1 MYKSAS
7 SPWWLIFSGVYGL
20 SCRQNIP
27 LLTLTSKDYRFLYN
41 YCPGPEWSVMCR
53 GCCEYEVIHCKC
65 PIQGSPVGY
74 AVPCCR
80 NAVNECDPCIIH
92 PGCSIFENCKRCNNG
107 TWGPRDDFFVKGQ
120 YCAECRP
127 GWSGG
132 DCMTC
137 GGVIHK
143 RQGHL
148 VLESYPNNARCEW
161 TLKVDQPFTI
171 DLRFMMLSLEFD
183 YSCQYDYVEV
193 RDGESLNSPVI
204 GRFCGNERPPPIKST
219 GSSLHILFVS
229 DGYKNFDGF
238 FVIFQE
244 SSECIS
250 SPCLHDGTCILDSSH
265 SFHCACL
272 AGYTGKRCEHV
283 LECRRPLIPAY
294 GTAEYL
300 DVRVGGHAVFQCDT
314 GYTLKGFRMATCMLD
329 GSWSTPTPQ
338 CVPDQSCSIPPKPEH
353 GDHFLVYGPND
364 VLIAIQYFC
373 YKLYKLNGTPQRTC
387 LDNNTWSGTAPTC
400 VKELDIIPAADN
412 EQSKGKHKPTGQDE
426 VGHGKNKTS
435 QGKENESK
443 TVKDIKPQKPTTGKD
458 NVGQDVKFGE
468 DMGIDIGSNFVK
480 EKPKIENKDTDNNIN
495 TITKN
500 EAGEDKDTPKLFDKD
515 AHLDIGTKVG
525 SPSKDLGMEFVDIVL
540 IDNRMASNHT
550 TEDDKT
556 KDSGVDKGQKRTDGP
571 QYTILGLTEDEKEN
585 ILYEID
591 TIHRRNNT
599 EFFNR
604 NVIEENFTIL
614 QETEQ
619 PPTATTGNTSTAIIT
634 TVSKT
639 TDKVEMM
646 VKPIEKVQVDTVN
659 EKMIEQDLQQETIKE
674 SQPNAKIEGESG
686 QIIGDQDEERPC
698 LRLPPLYNGYYKL
711 VPGLLP
717 ETLEFFCNQSY
728 ALSGSARRTCQPNG
742 TWSGTQPICMRACRE
757 PKVSVLVKQRV
768 LPPHIPSRK
777 TPVHKFYSSSGV
789 TNFLKE
795 VQPTQTPFTLAQGFH
810 HIYTHIEYECMSPY
824 YQHFGSAR
832 RTCLKMGKWSGRHV
846 SCSPVCGKLT
856 NFDPQNPSETNWP
869 WLAAIY
875 RLPVASKLGKLSVAK
890 TTGANTEP
898 MEEESDMDGWQLVC
912 SGALVN
918 QRSVVV
924 AAHCVTELGKLY
936 PLDTAK
942 IRVVLGK
949 QYRNDLRVT
958 KGLQQLRVSSITLH
972 PNYDPLVLDSDVAI
986 LKLLDKARIGEY
998 VKPICLPDTHDTVE
1012 DSRQKMV
1019 TGWSLLP
1026 DQKVEH
1032 SEKARVGRVILG
1044 DIVHCEQQYANNGV
1058 PISVSE
1064 NMLCGRQGS
1073 GAEQSNICPADTGG
1087 ILVLPPVSSGS
1098 SLTPPHGQDSQEWK
1112 LLGLVSFGYDSLNCN
1127 PELYTVYTHVANFV
1141 NFIEENMT

>member
-1 MYKSAS
+1 MCLSVELKGRSQRHILFSNHSSVPCVTLLIIFLLSAQGTAW
-7 SPWWLIFSGVYGL
+7 PY
-20 SCRQNIP
+20 
-27 LLTLTSKDYRFLYN
+27 DYRFLYN
-41 YCPGPEWSVMCR
+41 YCPGPEWTVMCR
-53 GCCEYEVIHCKC
+53 GCCEYDVIHCKC
-65 PIQGSPVGY
+65 PLQGTPVGY

-80 NAVNECDPCIIH
+80 NAANECDPCIIH

-132 DCMTC
+132 DCLTC

-148 VLESYPNNARCEW
+148 VLESYPTNARCEW
-161 TLKVDQPFTI
+161 TLKVDRPFTI
-171 DLRFMMLSLEFD
+171 DLRFMMLSLEFEH
-183 YSCQYDYVEV
+183 SCQYDYVEV
-193 RDGESLNSPVI
+193 RDGESLNSRVI
-204 GRFCGNERPPPIKST
+204 GRYCGNERPPPIKST
-219 GSSLHILFVS
+219 GNSLHILFVS

-238 FVIFQE
+238 FAIFQE

-250 SPCLHDGTCILDSSH
+250 SPCLHDGTCIVDSSH

-283 LECRRPLIPAY
+283 LECRRPLIPAH

-300 DVRVGGHAVFQCDT
+300 DVRVGGHAVFQCDP
-314 GYTLKGFRMATCMLD
+314 GYTLNGFRMATCLLD
-329 GSWSTPTPQ
+329 GSWSTPSPQ

-373 YKLYKLNGTPQRTC
+373 YNLYNLNGEPQRTC

-400 VKELDIIPAADN
+400 IKEMDIIPAVDH

-426 VGHGKNKTS
+426 VGHAKNKTS
-435 QGKENESK
+435 LQEKENESK
-443 TVKDIKPQKPTTGKD
+443 TDIKPQKPTSGKD

-468 DMGIDIGSNFVK
+468 DKGIDIGSNFVK
-480 EKPKIENKDTDNNIN
+480 EKPKLENKDADSGIN
-495 TITKN
+495 TIGKN
-500 EAGEDKDTPKLFDKD
+500 EAGEDKDTLKLFDKD
-515 AHLDIGTKVG
+515 AHPDTGKKVG
-525 SPSKDLGMEFVDIVL
+525 SPSKELGMEFVDIVL

-550 TEDDKT
+550 TKDDKT
-556 KDSGVDKGQKRTDGP
+556 KDGGIDKGQKRTNGP
-571 QYTILGLTEDEKEN
+571 QYTILSLTEDEQEN

-591 TIHRRNNT
+591 TIHRQNNT
-599 EFFNR
+599 EFVNS
-604 NVIEENFTIL
+604 NDIEDNLTLL

-619 PPTATTGNTSTAIIT
+619 PPTATASNNSTAIT
-634 TVSKT
+634 PTLSKT
-639 TDKVEMM
+639 TDKMEMM
-646 VKPIEKVQVDTVN
+646 VKPMEKVQVDPVN
-659 EKMIEQDLQQETIKE
+659 ETMTTKQE
-674 SQPNAKIEGESG
+674 SQQNTETGEGEG
-686 QIIGDQDEERPC
+686 RPC
-698 LRLPPLYNGYYKL
+698 LRLPPLYNGYNKL

-717 ETLEFFCNQSY
+717 ETVEFFCNQSY
-728 ALSGSARRTCQPNG
+728 ALSGSSRRMCQPNG
-742 TWSGTQPICMRACRE
+742 TWSGTQPICIRACRE

-768 LPPHIPSRK
+768 LPPHILSRK

-789 TNFLKE
+789 TNFLRE
-795 VQPTQTPFTLAQGFH
+795 VQPSQTPFSAHLPPLSEGFH
-810 HIYTHIEYECMSPY
+810 HIYTHIEYECMSPF

-856 NFDPQNPSETNWP
+856 NFDPRNPSETNWP

-875 RLPVASKLGKLSVAK
+875 RLPAASKLGKLSVSRTK
-890 TTGANTEP
+890 EANIEL

-949 QYRNDLRVT
+949 QYRSDLRVT
-958 KGLQQLRVSSITLH
+958 KGLQRLRVSSIALH

-986 LKLLDKARIGEY
+986 LKLLDKARIGEH
-998 VKPICLPDTHDTVE
+998 VLPICLPDIRETVE

-1026 DQKVEH
+1026 DQKPGN
-1032 SEKARVGRVILG
+1032 SEKARVGRVVLG

-1073 GAEQSNICPADTGG
+1073 EAEQSNICPADTGG

-1098 SLTPPHGQDSQEWK
+1098 SLTPPHGQDSREWK